1 MAVAPFEILESIAGV
16 DFTLSETRDKSTML
30 LHYSVMDDRLMTSR
44 EIDQAT
50 YQLIRSIVLNA
61 PIIAGT
67 NGNRDILHDEI
78 KRYYLEELPPV
89 DVVATKPTGAAAGN
103 NAKILLLVVG
113 VAAALILFNK

>member
-1 MAVAPFEILESIAGV
+1 MAVAPVEILEDIAGV
-16 DFTLSETRDKSTML
+16 DFTLRQVRDKSTML

-67 NGNRDILHDEI
+67 NDTRNILLDEI
-78 KRYYLEELPPV
+78 KRYYLQELPPV
-89 DVVATKPTGAAAGN
+89 DVVATKPIRAAAGN